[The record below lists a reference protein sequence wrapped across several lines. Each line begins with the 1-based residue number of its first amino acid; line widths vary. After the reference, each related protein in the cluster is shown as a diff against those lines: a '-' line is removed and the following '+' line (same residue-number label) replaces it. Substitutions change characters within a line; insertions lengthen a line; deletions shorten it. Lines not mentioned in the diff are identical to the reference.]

1 MLPLTEFRFGGSIW
15 ASSGIGNRC
24 RKQLAGC
31 SVEPPEPTKC
41 HWLDVHGMRALNAVV
56 YHHNENKQPVKESG
70 GEDKE
75 HGCVDSAV
83 IAKVRK
89 GYHVQPNATA

>member
-1 MLPLTEFRFGGSIW
+1 
-15 ASSGIGNRC
+15 
-24 RKQLAGC
+24 
-31 SVEPPEPTKC
+31 
-41 HWLDVHGMRALNAVV
+41 MRALNAVV